1 MSGITSTSLINFQI
15 YLNFDI
21 YMILYSQY
29 IRQLVAPHL
38 DNLQKLSS
46 IIETTRPDLQHLL

>member
-1 MSGITSTSLINFQI
+1 MSGLTSISLINFQI

-29 IRQLVAPHL
+29 IRQLVIPHL
-38 DNLQKLSS
+38 DNLQKLLY
-46 IIETTRPDLQHLL
+46 IIESARPDLQHLL